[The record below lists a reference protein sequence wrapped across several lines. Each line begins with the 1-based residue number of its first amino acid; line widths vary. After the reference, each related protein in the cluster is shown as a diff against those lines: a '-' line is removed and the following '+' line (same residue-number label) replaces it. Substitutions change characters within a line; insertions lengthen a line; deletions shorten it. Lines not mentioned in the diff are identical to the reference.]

1 MLCRKHNFR
10 RQINEPSIKGRTS
23 STAHSP
29 GGGGQ
34 FTADLFLFA
43 KVPEEESAAAI
54 VAFPIEE
61 DDDDD
66 EDEHT
71 GGDTDTHGDHVL
83 SANARNQS
91 KIRCAVN
98 VSVFTVKGWPNRI
111 SHHDV

>member
-10 RQINEPSIKGRTS
+10 RQIHEPSIKGRTS

-29 GGGGQ
+29 GGGGGQ

-43 KVPEEESAAAI
+43 KVPEEESTAAI

-61 DDDDD
+61 DDD
-66 EDEHT
+66 EDEHP

-83 SANARNQS
+83 PANARNQS